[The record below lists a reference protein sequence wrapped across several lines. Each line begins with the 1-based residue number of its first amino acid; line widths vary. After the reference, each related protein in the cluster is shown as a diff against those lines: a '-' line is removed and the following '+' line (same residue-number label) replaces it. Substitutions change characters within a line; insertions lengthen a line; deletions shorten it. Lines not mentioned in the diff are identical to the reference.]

1 MTILPLSPRISL
13 RVGRPPQ
20 LPHAVRRARLLNTLG
35 RYAIAWGVVG
45 VGCWWIA
52 LGDTSLGLAVL
63 AIAGFIC
70 GPRPV
75 RRPR

>member
-1 MTILPLSPRISL
+1 MTTIHI
-13 RVGRPPQ
+13 GHPPQ
-20 LPHAVRRARLLNTLG
+20 LPLNVRRARLLNRLG

-45 VGCWWIA
+45 VGCYWVS
-52 LGDTSLGLAVL
+52 LGSTGLGLAVL

-75 RRPR
+75 RSPR